1 VCSSDLTNLKNL
13 PINERIQLVEDLWDS
28 IASEQKEITI
38 TKEQSKE
45 LDNRL
50 AAYAI
55 DKNKGRLATTLIE
68 NIRKRI

>member
-1 VCSSDLTNLKNL
+1 MNTNLKNL